1 MGLLKIHVTEISW
14 KGIIFIFKFGELN
27 RSGFRVEE
35 LSEGNMEWE
44 CIEEE
49 CDKEELSETLDRY
62 DTATYEGFMG

>member
-1 MGLLKIHVTEISW
+1 
-14 KGIIFIFKFGELN
+14 
-27 RSGFRVEE
+27 
-35 LSEGNMEWE
+35 MEWE